1 MSVIFKDLF
10 IFEMANNHQGSVEH
24 GMKIIKEIGKITRKY
39 GIKGAIKF
47 QYRDLDTF
55 IHPEFKSRDDVKHIP
70 RFLGTRLSDSEFQIL
85 IEGVRKENMI
95 TASTPF
101 DENSVKKC
109 IDHGIQL
116 LKIASCSALDWS
128 LLKVVAE
135 SRKPVIAST
144 AGITIEDID
153 KIVSYF
159 THGEVDFALM
169 HCVGIYPVPSD
180 KVCLNFMGKMIKR
193 YPYVMV
199 GYSGHEA
206 PDDNDVVKAAV
217 TKGAKILERHVGVS
231 TNEIKLN
238 NYSMDPGQTDVWVES
253 ALLAKEICGSTDDKI
268 ITQGEL
274 ESLRSLKRG
283 VYAARDIDKGKVI
296 EADDVFYAMPCI
308 EDQVTSSEY
317 GQLRTIFMASHTY
330 KSNEPLIEHAQQD
343 ISIYIRNIIHDAKG
357 MLYEANIELGKDVT
371 IELSHQYKL
380 ENIRQ
385 TGAVIVNVI
394 NREYCKKIIIMLPAQ
409 NHPKHYHKKKEETF
423 QLLWGDLTVKL
434 EDREI
439 KIRPGDKVL
448 VKRMDSHSFSSI
460 NGAIFE
466 EISTTSYKGDSF
478 YEDEGITSMDPM
490 HRKTTIEDW

>member
-1 MSVIFKDLF
+1 MSDLFKDLF

-24 GMKIIKEIGKITRKY
+24 GMKIIKEIGKIVRKY

-47 QYRDLDTF
+47 QYRDLDSF
-55 IHPEFKSRDDVKHIP
+55 IHPEFKNRDDVKHIP

-95 TASTPF
+95 TACTPF

-116 LKIASCSALDWS
+116 LKIASCSALDWP
-128 LLKVVAE
+128 LLKVVAA

-144 AGITIEDID
+144 AGITIEEID

-169 HCVGIYPVPSD
+169 HCVGMYPVPSD
-180 KVCLNFMGKMIKR
+180 KVSLNFMGKMIKR

-231 TNEIKLN
+231 TNEINLN

-253 ALLAKEICGSTDDKI
+253 ALLAKEICGSTDDKM

-296 EADDVFYAMPCI
+296 EPADVFFAMPCI

-317 GQLRTIFMASHTY
+317 GQLRTIFTASRPY

-423 QLLWGDLTVKL
+423 QLLWGDLSVKL

-439 KIRPGDKVL
+439 KVRPGDKVL

-460 NGAIFE
+460 HGAIFE

-478 YEDEGITSMDPM
+478 YEDEGITGMDPM
-490 HRKTTIEDW
+490 YRKTIIEDW